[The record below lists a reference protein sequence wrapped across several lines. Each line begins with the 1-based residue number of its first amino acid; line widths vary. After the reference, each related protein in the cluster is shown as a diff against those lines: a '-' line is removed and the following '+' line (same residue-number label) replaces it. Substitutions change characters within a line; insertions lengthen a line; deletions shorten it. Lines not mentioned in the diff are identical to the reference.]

1 MARTLLAVA
10 TVAWSLA
17 GLGGLVLG
25 LVGAETLQRALPP
38 LAIDTA
44 ALGGAIVAVSTGVLV
59 LAAVHGAVLLGL
71 RAEHRLA
78 RTSAILLA
86 ATMCA
91 LLAAL
96 LAAALTGAAS
106 VPERALPLL
115 VAALAAGAGAAA
127 YGVAAGLFVDELR
140 SNRRI

>member
-1 MARTLLAVA
+1 MARTLLAAAAV
-10 TVAWSLA
+10 TWSLA
-17 GLGGLVLG
+17 GLGGLLLG
-25 LVGAETLQRALPP
+25 LVGAESLQRALPP
-38 LAIDTA
+38 LAIDTP
-44 ALGGAIVAVSTGVLV
+44 ALGGAVVAVSTGVLV
-59 LAAVHGAVLLGL
+59 LAAVHGIVLAGL

-78 RTSAILLA
+78 HTSAILLA

-115 VAALAAGAGAAA
+115 VAALAAGGGAAA
-127 YGVAAGLFVDELR
+127 YGVAAGMFVNELR
-140 SNRRI
+140 SDRRI